1 MNEKNKNL
9 TDQEREAFA
18 LVGRHGGR
26 ATFKKRGKKYMSSI
40 GKEGAKKR
48 WGSRKDKIA

>member
-1 MNEKNKNL
+1 MSNKKQNL

-26 ATFKKRGKKYMSSI
+26 ATFKKMGKKHMSEI
-40 GKEGAKKR
+40 GKQGAKKR
-48 WGSRKDKIA
+48 WGIKEEIKK